1 MAPARH
7 TGRPR
12 GVGRTLAWVVGLP
25 TTATLVAFVALFA
38 ASYRAESMLHQA
50 LLWSRHLV
58 ALHEL
63 GEAAHDYVDDVEAR
77 LGRRD
82 GTPLLR
88 GASPGDPASRVVDAF
103 LRSRSLAEGFE
114 GRERDEEYELEQAVG
129 RLVELGAAAL
139 RGGTLEGVGEL
150 GRWYRDQVAARI
162 GDRLREEERG
172 ARAALQD
179 AQAGSAAL
187 LGAAALLAVALVAA
201 ATWRSWRLARHLGDT
216 LALLGAG
223 AKRISEG
230 DLEHRLA
237 VASQDEIGA
246 VAGAFDRMAQAL
258 RDNTV
263 TRHELAR
270 EVADRTAELESS
282 HAELE
287 LSHAE
292 LEGNLEKLRAAQE
305 QLVASERMAAIGV
318 LAAGVAHD
326 VNSPLA
332 FILSNLTFAAGVIG
346 DRERTPEDEAEALAA
361 LREAREGAE
370 RVRDIVRALGGLSL
384 TDPPCGATAAPRKPD
399 VTRT

>member
-1 MAPARH
+1 MESSPR
-7 TGRPR
+7 TGSPR
-12 GVGRTLAWVVGLP
+12 GVGQTLAWVVGLP
-25 TTATLVAFVALFA
+25 TAATLVAFLALSA
-38 ASYRAESMLHQA
+38 ASVRADAMLNQA

-63 GEAAHDYVDDVEAR
+63 GEAAHYYVDDVEGR
-77 LGRRD
+77 LGRRHA
-82 GTPLLR
+82 TPIH
-88 GASPGDPASRVVDAF
+88 GAGPGDPAGRVVEAAQ
-103 LRSRSLAEGFE
+103 RSRALSEGFE
-114 GRERDEEYELEQAVG
+114 GHERDEEYALEQAVG

-139 RGGTLEGVGEL
+139 RGGTLEAVEEL

-162 GDRLREEERG
+162 GQRIAEEERG

-201 ATWRSWRLARHLGDT
+201 ATWRSWRLARHLVDS

-237 VASQDEIGA
+237 IGSRDELGA

-258 RDNTV
+258 RANTV
-263 TRHELAR
+263 TRDELAR
-270 EVADRTAELESS
+270 EVADRTAELERSR
-282 HAELE
+282 
-287 LSHAE
+287 AE

-305 QLVASERMAAIGV
+305 QLVATERMAAIGV

-332 FILSNLTFAAGVIG
+332 FILSNLTYAAGVVG
-346 DRERTPEDEAEALAA
+346 DPARTPEDEAEAAAA

-370 RVRDIVRALGGLSL
+370 RVRDIVRALGGLSV
-384 TDPPCGATAAPRKPD
+384 TDPPCGAPAAPRGPLGAG
-399 VTRT
+399 T